1 MITWKSKLDSLI
13 RLAVERSSVT
23 NEVRI
28 GQGLLSD
35 VGVVARKVTSSPKAL
50 VVADARGFDAAG
62 PAVVAALRDEGFSA
76 DTLIL
81 PADPL
86 PVASV
91 GEAEPIRATLAA
103 DAGIFPVSV
112 GSGVIN
118 DCVKYAAFRTDRR
131 YMAVAT
137 AASMDG
143 YTSAGASLARDGFK
157 VTIPT
162 RAPVAMIADLDVIT
176 AAPPEMNAWG
186 YGDLAGK
193 VPAGGDWIL
202 AETMGAEPIDEL
214 AWSLVQEDLAVWLE
228 GPEGIASGDKDA
240 IARLFTGLTA
250 VGFAMEAHG
259 SSRPAS
265 GAEHQIAHLWEMQ
278 GLEHNGRK
286 VPHGAAVAVGCV
298 ASLALFDWILEQD
311 FDGFDVPATLD
322 AAPGLDAREAELARA
337 IHEPRTAAMA
347 RIELRAKHVERDIH
361 EIRLNRLR
369 SNWRAVRKR
378 LETQLVRRED
388 MVSKLRRA
396 GAPVSAAEIGVS
408 PRHLLE
414 TLRAAAFIRRRYTI
428 FDFLHDI
435 GSTEAAIAS
444 VVPRLAG
451 VSALE
456 VRK

>member
-1 MITWKSKLDSLI
+1 MITWRSKLDSLI
-13 RLAVERSSVT
+13 GLAMERSSVI

-35 VGVVARKVTSSPKAL
+35 AGVVARQMTSAPKAL

-62 PAVVAALRDEGFSA
+62 PAVVAALRDAGFA
-76 DTLIL
+76 AETLVL
-81 PADPL
+81 PADPM

-91 GEAEPIRATLAA
+91 EEAEPIAAALAA
-103 DAGIFPVSV
+103 DAGTFPVSV

-118 DCVKYAAFRTDRR
+118 DCVKYAAFLTNRR
-131 YMAVAT
+131 YMTVAT

-143 YTSAGASLARDGFK
+143 YTSAGASLARNGFK

-176 AAPPEMNAWG
+176 AAPPEMNGWG

-202 AETMGAEPIDEL
+202 AESMGAEPIEEL

-347 RIELRAKHVERDIH
+347 RIELRAKHVERDVH
-361 EIRLNRLR
+361 EARLNRLR
-369 SNWRAVRKR
+369 SNWRVTRKR
-378 LETQLVRRED
+378 LRTQLISREE
-388 MVSKLRRA
+388 MVSRLRRA

-408 PRHLLE
+408 PQHLMA
-414 TLRAAAFIRRRYTI
+414 TLRAAGFIRRRYTI
-428 FDFLHDI
+428 FDFLHDV
-435 GSTEAAIAS
+435 GLTEAALTA
-444 VVPRLAG
+444 VAPYLADE
-451 VSALE
+451 SALE
-456 VRK
+456 A

>member
-1 MITWKSKLDSLI
+1 MITWSPKLDGLI
-13 RLAVERSSVT
+13 RLAAARSNVT
-23 NEVRI
+23 NEVKI
-28 GQGLLSD
+28 GAGLLSD
-35 VGVVARKVTSSPKAL
+35 AGAVARQVTSSRQAL
-50 VVADARGFDAAG
+50 VVADARGFGAAG
-62 PAVVAALRDEGFSA
+62 PAVVAALQGAGFSIE
-76 DTLIL
+76 TLVM

-86 PVASV
+86 PAASV
-91 GEAEPIRATLAA
+91 EEAEPIRATLAT

-131 YMAVAT
+131 YMTVAT

-143 YTSAGASLARDGFK
+143 YASAGASLARDGFK

-162 RAPVAMIADLDVIT
+162 RAPVAMIADLDVIA
-176 AAPPEMNAWG
+176 AAPPEMNGWG

-214 AWSLVQEDLAVWLE
+214 AWSLVQEDLNAWLD
-228 GPEGIASGDKDA
+228 GPEDIAAGDRNA

-250 VGFAMEAHG
+250 AGFAMEAHG

-278 GLEHNGRK
+278 GLMHNGRK
-286 VPHGAAVAVGCV
+286 VSHGAAVAVGCV
-298 ASLALFDWILEQD
+298 ASLALYDWILDLDIDGLD
-311 FDGFDVPATLD
+311 FRATLD

-337 IHEPRTAAMA
+337 IREPRTAAMA
-347 RIELRAKHVERDIH
+347 RIELRAKHVERDLH
-361 EIRLNRLR
+361 EVRLNRLR
-369 SNWRAVRKR
+369 SNWRFVRKR
-378 LETQLVRRED
+378 LETQLVRREE
-388 MVSKLRRA
+388 MVSRLRRA

-408 PRHLLE
+408 PHRLLA

-435 GSTEAAIAS
+435 GLTEAALAA
-444 VVPRLAG
+444 VVPCLAG
-451 VSALE
+451 NSALE
-456 VRK
+456 VRT